1 MLKFISQIQLFVLVF
16 QLIFLAYQGVFK
28 FTYIVSALLI
38 FIVILFQIK
47 SFEYVGSFSN
57 YKIKKS
63 KFNNVLLIIVLCL
76 SIFTFDVFSKV
87 LLPLP
92 LSLLKDVKYLGI
104 GFKLAVVILPASSI
118 VVFFTDLNK
127 YKKVIVF
134 ILCIIVSSF
143 VSYKTLSKQPII
155 PYIIIIGFL
164 GYKKMIPKIFLLAV
178 LFVSF
183 VVLFSVYA
191 NRETSVDWLEVIYLL
206 LFRFSMILELSAVL
220 EWLNFNSHLN
230 LFTTNDITFS
240 ITSVIF
246 NRDPSLIGLAP
257 SFLGFFNVFF
267 GFLGFFIALLF
278 IRVITVFLK
287 NLGNEKLINA
297 IFYYIWIFEFLSFFT
312 DGIPHFYLSTS
323 NGLFFWGILFTSL
336 YLIKKNKN
344 YG

>member
-92 LSLLKDVKYLGI
+92 LSLLKDVKYLG
-104 GFKLAVVILPASSI
+104 
-118 VVFFTDLNK
+118 
-127 YKKVIVF
+127 IVF